1 MSRIGKLPI
10 SVPTAVTVTVDEQ
23 QEVIVNGPF
32 GTLKRILPTELEI
45 KVSGG
50 KVFIGVLNESKKAR
64 ASHGLFRTLI
74 NNMILGVNT
83 KFEIDLQLKGVGY
96 RCQLGNDKVLLSL
109 GFSHSIDLP
118 IPQGIEVKV
127 DDSTKIKILGIDKEQ
142 VGFFASKIRS
152 SRPPEPYNG
161 KGVLYKNEV
170 VVLKAGKVGKK

>member
-1 MSRIGKLPI
+1 
-10 SVPTAVTVTVDEQ
+10 
-23 QEVIVNGPF
+23 
-32 GTLKRILPTELEI
+32 
-45 KVSGG
+45 
-50 KVFIGVLNESKKAR
+50 
-64 ASHGLFRTLI
+64 
-74 NNMILGVNT
+74 
-83 KFEIDLQLKGVGY
+83 LKGVGY